1 MLMGKYFINMK
12 KSQYK
17 QDKSIFNLTYL
28 ELDLFVNSFKLKRE
42 VVTDMHERF
51 LIYESYKRAME
62 NEEPLTM
69 KWIEQTLRLSFPK
82 VQSMV
87 SRLVESGYFKRVQ
100 STTDKRIFF
109 FEPTVKLIRGV
120 DLYEQMKLNELHS
133 MGITEFFSEG
143 KPSLSDF
150 NAESQEKFK
159 SEFID

>member
-1 MLMGKYFINMK
+1 MGKYFIDMK

>member
-1 MLMGKYFINMK
+1 MGKYFINMK

-42 VVTDMHERF
+42 VITDMHERF

>member
-1 MLMGKYFINMK
+1 MLMGKYFIDMK

>member
-42 VVTDMHERF
+42 VITDMHERF